1 MFAEKKTFFPPLY
14 QPLLASA
21 PRSGANIVSERL
33 IAGSGYSQNLDIWS
47 CYSAAENFCRLRLRI
62 IICIVVFKK
71 P

>member
-14 QPLLASA
+14 QPLLAAA

-33 IAGSGYSQNLDIWS
+33 IAGIWS